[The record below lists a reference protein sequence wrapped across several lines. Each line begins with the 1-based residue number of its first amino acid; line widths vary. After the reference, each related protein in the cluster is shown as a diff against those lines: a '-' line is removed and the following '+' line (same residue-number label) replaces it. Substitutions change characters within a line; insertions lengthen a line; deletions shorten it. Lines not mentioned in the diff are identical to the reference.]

1 MFKEPMTKTLL
12 IFLKYRG
19 TAFHGFARQTGLLT
33 VQGSLEEALSTL
45 FARKIETICAG
56 RTDAG
61 VHAHSQAVSFALDET
76 DSAHS
81 DIKALIRSLN
91 ALSHRDIVVTNMRIL
106 NYDFSA
112 RFDAKSRTYRYRI
125 CNQETPPLF
134 SADYVWHVAKPLN
147 WDDMKQAAQHFIGE
161 HDFIAFAAS
170 ASTKEQRA
178 QGLSTCRRI
187 SHIKFFGEHILDEV
201 CQTIEIKGNAFLHSM
216 VRTMV
221 GTLVEIGQGKR
232 DVDDVVSILK
242 SKDRSLA
249 GQNAP
254 ACGLMLYTV
263 DYLLDHPQASE

>member
-1 MFKEPMTKTLL
+1 MTKTLL

-19 TAFHGFARQTGLLT
+19 TAFHGFARQTDLLT

-45 FARKIETICAG
+45 FARRIETICAG

-61 VHAHSQAVSFALDET
+61 VHAQSQAVSFELVEA

-81 DIKALIRSLN
+81 DIKALIRSIN
-91 ALSHRDIVVTNMRIL
+91 ALSHRDMIATDIRVL
-106 NYDFSA
+106 DYEFSA
-112 RFDAKSRTYRYRI
+112 RFDALSRTYRYRI
-125 CNQETPPLF
+125 YNQQTPPLF
-134 SADYVWHVAKPLN
+134 SADYVWHVAKPLDWPN
-147 WDDMKQAAQHFIGE
+147 MREAAQHFIGE
-161 HDFIAFAAS
+161 HDFVAFAAS

-187 SHIKFFGEHILDEV
+187 SHIKFFDECILDEA

-232 DVDDVVSILK
+232 ESDDIVSILA

-254 ACGLMLYTV
+254 ACGLMLFEV
-263 DYLLDHPQASE
+263 DYLLDRPQASE